1 MKRTLLASSAGG
13 LFLILLIFTSCRRN
27 GQDPVLT
34 PVPFLTGRTWLADT
48 ILPTP
53 PMTFNQLSST
63 EQQQLVQANAFFKI
77 ATLRLNDDG
86 TIITTNWDFGF
97 TRWKL
102 VNNDQDIEMQKGDGT
117 RLVLRNWEATATRF
131 SYTLP
136 LGNYEVNYQ
145 FKY

>member
-1 MKRTLLASSAGG
+1 
-13 LFLILLIFTSCRRN
+13 
-27 GQDPVLT
+27 
-34 PVPFLTGRTWLADT
+34 LADT